1 MNYYAYKKPESV
13 LSIFQDDKDMKRQF
27 NSYDIRLEVR
37 KNRQNPWEDCLVLNK
52 QIDKYSI
59 EENGIYRPWGPGI
72 MLESVFYMLE
82 YMGFS
87 TINTVGFDV
96 AEADG
101 TYKHCYKQPSKPNYK
116 NNDVDTYNY
125 LRHIACL
132 PYNTGH
138 GPMKNESFDEV
149 FMIKKLMPVFH
160 KWLKDKGCKL
170 NIFTKSTF
178 MLEYDFVNYI
188 E

>member
-1 MNYYAYKKPESV
+1 MGRLFSTEQTDRQIQHKKMV
-13 LSIFQDDKDMKRQF
+13 
-27 NSYDIRLEVR
+27 Y
-37 KNRQNPWEDCLVLNK
+37 
-52 QIDKYSI
+52 IDLGSWD
-59 EENGIYRPWGPGI
+59 N
-72 MLESVFYMLE
+72 ESVFYMLE

-116 NNDVDTYNY
+116 NNDVYTYNY